1 MGRGSWLITFADLS
15 AVLCAFFVLML
26 AMSEFDTPALDRIA
40 SIFGR
45 AQGDW
50 VRIETE
56 TERNPAIERSGEVR
70 DVESDYLAALMKE
83 RIARADWP
91 WSVDRR
97 PEGLVLTQAMQ
108 PSGPVVPDEFAQ
120 FLASI
125 GGPLRVLAVLD
136 VQDKRHAASIG
147 AFDEGLRAAGELA
160 ERLARR
166 GVGENIP
173 AGVRLSLDKSLSRLE
188 IILDS
193 GTE

>member
-1 MGRGSWLITFADLS
+1 MGKGSWLITFADLS

-26 AMSEFDTPALDRIA
+26 AMSDFDNPALDRIA

-45 AQGDW
+45 AEGDW
-50 VRIETE
+50 VRVDSSTE
-56 TERNPAIERSGEVR
+56 ATTAIERSGEPR
-70 DVESDYLAALMKE
+70 DVESDYLATLMKD

-91 WSVDRR
+91 WAVERR

-108 PSGPVVPDEFAQ
+108 PAAPVVPEEFTQ

-125 GGPLRVLAVLD
+125 GSPVRVLAVLSI
-136 VQDKRHAASIG
+136 QDKRHAASIG
-147 AFDEGLRAAGELA
+147 AFDEGLRAAGHLA
-160 ERLARR
+160 ERLSRD
-166 GVGENIP
+166 GVGGNIP
-173 AGVRLSLDKSLSRLE
+173 AGVRLSLDRSLSRLE